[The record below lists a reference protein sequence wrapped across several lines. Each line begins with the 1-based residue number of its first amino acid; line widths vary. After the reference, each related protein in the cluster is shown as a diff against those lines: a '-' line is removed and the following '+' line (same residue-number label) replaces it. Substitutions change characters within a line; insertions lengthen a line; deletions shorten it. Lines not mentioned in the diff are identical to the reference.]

1 MILNVYWEINRILID
16 KFNLFLMVVYG
27 RRNIV
32 LNYKK
37 KIKLEMIKMKL
48 IRCFEFCVRGCYFD
62 DFGFVINE
70 D

>member
-1 MILNVYWEINRILID
+1 
-16 KFNLFLMVVYG
+16 MVVYG

>member
-37 KIKLEMIKMKL
+37 K
-48 IRCFEFCVRGCYFD
+48 
-62 DFGFVINE
+62 N
-70 D
+70 